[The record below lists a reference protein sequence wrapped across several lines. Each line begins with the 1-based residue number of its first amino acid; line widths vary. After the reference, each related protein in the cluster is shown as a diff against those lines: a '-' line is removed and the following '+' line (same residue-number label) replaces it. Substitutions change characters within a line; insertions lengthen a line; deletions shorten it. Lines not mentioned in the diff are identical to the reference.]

1 MSLTVPLSAPSTA
14 LLCLL
19 PPYVC
24 SETVFSAARG
34 AAHGVPLC
42 GILRVFS
49 WAQHHLCVCEGLAVG
64 HIMGRQAEL
73 LAMGELNTGAGLEG
87 DEAKGWELDLGL
99 ETVTGHAACPLS
111 PSPAVP

>member
-19 PPYVC
+19 PPYLC

-49 WAQHHLCVCEGLAVG
+49 WAQCHTCVCEGLTALGNV
-64 HIMGRQAEL
+64 MGRQAEL
-73 LAMGELNTGAGLEG
+73 LGMGELDIGAGLEG
-87 DEAKGWELDLGL
+87 D
-99 ETVTGHAACPLS
+99 
-111 PSPAVP
+111 